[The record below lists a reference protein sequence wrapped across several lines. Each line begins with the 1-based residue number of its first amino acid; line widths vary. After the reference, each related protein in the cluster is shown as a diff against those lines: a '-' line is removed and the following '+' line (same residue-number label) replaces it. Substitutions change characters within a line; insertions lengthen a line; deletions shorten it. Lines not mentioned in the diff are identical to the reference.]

1 MVSVINNELKLNII
15 CCLSHLKASVYD
27 IYQQQYLLHVE
38 DQKIN
43 PGS

>member
-15 CCLSHLKASVYD
+15 HCLSHLKASVYD
-27 IYQQQYLLHVE
+27 IYQHQYLLHVANL
-38 DQKIN
+38 KIN